1 MTTED
6 PTHQLDEDEKE
17 ILAELVHIGV
27 GKACASL
34 NRMISSHVSWE
45 IPVISVNDMERYKLL
60 KAAGEM
66 VACSLNFDG
75 KISGRVAIVF
85 SRDSGYQL
93 ASLLNDL
100 EVGEVDD
107 QLMIETLSEVTN
119 ITVNSIMGSLSNI
132 IHEKL
137 DFQTPFFHTEE
148 IESIFQSPKTGQ
160 IRNIIAVTT
169 FCIEKLKVK
178 GSFHLVF
185 ALDSLEALSEQ
196 LAPLKDS

>member
-1 MTTED
+1 MTDEQS
-6 PTHQLDEDEKE
+6 THQLDEDEKE

-34 NRMISSHVSWE
+34 NAMISSHVSWE
-45 IPVISVNDMERYKLL
+45 IPVISVNDMDRYKLL
-60 KAAGEM
+60 QASEEM

-93 ASLLNDL
+93 TALLNEVD
-100 EVGEVDD
+100 VGEVDD
-107 QLMIETLSEVTN
+107 QLMVETLSEVTN
-119 ITVNSIMGSLSNI
+119 ITVNSIMGSLSNVI
-132 IHEKL
+132 QQKL
-137 DFQTPFFHTEE
+137 EFQTPFFH
-148 IESIFQSPKTGQ
+148 IENIQSIFQSPKTGEM
-160 IRNIIAVTT
+160 RNIIAVTT

-185 ALDSLEALSEQ
+185 ALDSLKDLSEQ
-196 LAPLKDS
+196 LNPLKDA